1 LEVALS
7 SRHWRGLEIVGRWFW
22 ARLCYCLDLSTL
34 LCLAFKEPAVESSK
48 GFPLVFE
55 ITLHPIYFT
64 GVQALRVATFVSLP
78 LGTIV
83 IVQSGTKAGLIAGGV
98 EFVVGV
104 LVLVILREVGPLQRT
119 QRAQRFLNSV
129 K

>member
-7 SRHWRGLEIVGRWFW
+7 SRHWQGLEIVGRWFL
-22 ARLCYCLDLSTL
+22 ARLPYSLDPSTL
-34 LCLAFKEPAVESSK
+34 LCLAFKDPAVEFSK

-55 ITLHPIYFT
+55 ITLRQIYFT
-64 GVQALRVATFVSLP
+64 GVQTLRGVTFVSLT

-83 IVQSGTKAGLIAGGV
+83 IVQSGTKVGLIAGGV
-98 EFVVGV
+98 EFVAGV

-119 QRAQRFLNSV
+119 QRFMNSV